1 MCISKVFFV
10 NSKLEYTQKGS
21 ICDDFKFLHIYYYLS
36 GTEFTM
42 LVDHVNLTYLGG
54 NQTPIVVE
62 WRIFI

>member
-1 MCISKVFFV
+1 MCINKFFFV
-10 NSKLEYTQKGS
+10 SSKLEYTQEGS

-42 LVDHVNLTYLGG
+42 LLDHVNLTYLGG
-54 NQTPIVVE
+54 NQTAIIVR